1 MEDLYLDQPEVNW
14 SGLIFVHYLNLS
26 KYPQAMIK
34 TLKLQKA
41 IIAFILG
48 VLALIA
54 YKVMS
59 VNKIESSN
67 YMLSLAGILFI
78 AGALMLIYPIIFAKK
93 DKGGCVELDSE
104 IQEEMDSTETQMSEI
119 EAPLIKEATKKV
131 VTNEKMGEV

>member
-1 MEDLYLDQPEVNW
+1 
-14 SGLIFVHYLNLS
+14 
-26 KYPQAMIK
+26 MIK

-41 IIAFILG
+41 VIAFILG

-59 VNKIESSN
+59 VNKVESSS

-93 DKGGCVELDSE
+93 DKEGCVELDPDIDVE
-104 IQEEMDSTETQMSEI
+104 VDSTDKVSAIEEPLANEAATRETVP
-119 EAPLIKEATKKV
+119 AK
-131 VTNEKMGEV
+131 EKMGEA